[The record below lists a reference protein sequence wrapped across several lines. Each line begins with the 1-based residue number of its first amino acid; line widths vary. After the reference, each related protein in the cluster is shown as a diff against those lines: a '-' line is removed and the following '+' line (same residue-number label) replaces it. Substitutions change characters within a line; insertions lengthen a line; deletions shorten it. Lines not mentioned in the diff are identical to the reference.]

1 MEKIYGVL
9 KNYGFVESEI
19 KVYITLLQ
27 YGPLSGYEA
36 SKKSSVARSKVYG
49 VLSNLESKGLIL
61 SSSGEK
67 STVYKA
73 EKPQKVI
80 DMLKKKVYEDCELLE
95 EYFLKYKEPVDD
107 EVIWNVTDRE
117 TILYKLKELISNA
130 QEKIYLQI
138 WKDELSEEVE
148 DLLLKRIEEG
158 IKVKVV
164 LYDKD
169 KNYDTKLTNVFE
181 HGFEDEKLIEFSTRW
196 LNIIVDDN
204 AMLYSSI
211 KNDVN
216 VSGIFTRNKSMV
228 FFAGEY
234 VHHDIYCLKLIKYM
248 NEIDRESSS
257 KYFDKIREE

>member
-9 KNYGFVESEI
+9 KKYGFVESEI

-49 VLSNLESKGLIL
+49 VLNNLESKGLVL

-67 STVYKA
+67 STIYKA
-73 EKPQKVI
+73 EKPQKII
-80 DMLKKKVYEDCELLE
+80 DTLKKNVLEDCELLE
-95 EYFLKYKEPVDD
+95 ECFKKFEEPLDD
-107 EVIWNVTDRE
+107 EIIWNVTDKD
-117 TILYKLKELISNA
+117 TITYKVEELISNA
-130 QEKIYLQI
+130 IDKIYLQI
-138 WKDELSEEVE
+138 WKDELSDNLEN
-148 DLLLKRIEEG
+148 LLLKRIEEG
-158 IKVKVV
+158 INVKVV
-164 LYDKD
+164 LYDREK
-169 KNYDTKLTNVFE
+169 KYDTKLTNVFK
-181 HGFEDEKLIEFSTRW
+181 HGFEDEKLIELSTRW

-211 KNDVN
+211 KKDVN
-216 VSGIFTRNKSMV
+216 VSGIFTKNKSMV

-234 VHHDIYCLKLIKYM
+234 IHHDIYCLKLIKYM
-248 NEIDRESSS
+248 KEIDRDASS